1 MSAPYTIALPAGAP
15 REVWLAA
22 RRATIGASEVAACL
36 GVSPWADPL
45 AVYVSKV
52 EEPREGEETAEHL
65 AMGLDLEPG
74 ILRAY
79 QRRTGRT
86 ARADGALLRSTL
98 HPWLSCTLDAWVDHP
113 SGVVVP
119 LELKTSSGDGS
130 DWSDGPPAHYRAQLQ
145 AQMLVTQSPR
155 ASIAVLCSRHR
166 LMWCDVEADPV
177 EQRAIIDATR
187 ALWARIEQ
195 RDPPPPSG
203 ASSLPALR
211 ALYSP
216 DREQPGEVALSAE
229 LGDTLREITERK
241 AEIRQAQAEVERL
254 ETLVWADLRYAT
266 AGRAPN
272 GFRVTLTSRT
282 MPERTVRASTSRVM
296 RVTAPKESSK

>member
-1 MSAPYTIALPAGAP
+1 VSATYTVVLPAGAP
-15 REVWLAA
+15 REEWLAA
-22 RRATIGASEVAACL
+22 RRATIGASEVSAAL
-36 GVSPWADPL
+36 GISPWSDALSLYVDKTEPAAD
-45 AVYVSKV
+45 
-52 EEPREGEETAEHL
+52 EGEPADHL

-79 QRRTGRT
+79 QRRSGRT
-86 ARADGALLRSTL
+86 ARASGALLRSVA

-113 SGVVVP
+113 SGVDVP

-130 DWSDGPPAHYRAQLQ
+130 DWSDGPPPHYRAQLQ
-145 AQMLVTQSPR
+145 AQMLVTGSPR
-155 ASIAVLCSRHR
+155 ASIAVLLARHR
-166 LMWCDVEADPV
+166 LLWCDVEADRG

-187 ALWARIEQ
+187 DLWGRIER
-195 RDPPPPSG
+195 RDPPAPSG

-211 ALYSP
+211 SMYAP
-216 DREQPGEVALSAE
+216 EREQPGEVELSAD
-229 LGDTLREITERK
+229 LGDVLREITERK
-241 AEIRQAQAEVERL
+241 AAARQLQADIERL

-272 GFRVTLTSRT
+272 GYSVTLTSRT

-296 RVTAPKESSK
+296 RVNAPKENRK